1 MVAVALA
8 AAAPLTTAVFR
19 KSRRSSPGFFMIVS
33 PLRPKSCSDVF
44 VGPSMLLL
52 TWPGKA
58 GFGPLLRRP
67 LMAGRHFYEAA
78 ASCLQLKRPSCLR
91 RRSDRLATAAK
102 SGGGVP
108 PISAEGPSSIDL
120 GVAGSMLR
128 GFSTP
133 TRFSRESYR

>member
-19 KSRRSSPGFFMIVS
+19 KSRRSNPCFFMVVS
-33 PLRPKSCSDVF
+33 PRGRNLVSGVF
-44 VGPSMLLL
+44 VGASMLLL

-78 ASCLQLKRPSCLR
+78 ASCLRLKRPSCLR
-91 RRSDRLATAAK
+91 RRSDCLATVAK
-102 SGGGVP
+102 SGGVVRA
-108 PISAEGPSSIDL
+108 ISAEGPSSIDL

-128 GFSTP
+128 GLSTP
-133 TRFSRESYR
+133 TRFSRESY